1 MRKINYL
8 LGVFTLFTIHA
19 TAQDV
24 LVIDGGS
31 IHVTNNGLITVKGGV
46 VNQNAGTIDNSGDIN
61 VTGDWI
67 NNGGNV
73 MLVNNSAGSVTLD
86 GTSQSIKGNSITD
99 FYNLKLSGGSTVKT
113 MELDANV
120 SNELDLGDEELQT
133 NANTIYVNNPS
144 INSVV
149 WNTGYVNSDSL
160 GGYLARA
167 TNSTA
172 TYTFPVGSSLLS
184 NTYRPVFL
192 SPISASAN
200 VYGVRLSDE
209 SPDTDNSGTS
219 YSGAVGPFPSANKE
233 AQITEINTEYYFNI
247 ARLSG
252 IDAVDI
258 QVDYFNADGD
268 YQTLAQ
274 WSGATSEWKGL
285 NFNYDPSTTGAIL
298 NSPDVSLTKSAVTD
312 FNHDVFTLAEL
323 EFEIGVPGG
332 VSPNG
337 DGFNDVLVI
346 ENLEY
351 YPENEF
357 VIFNRWGDVVYE
369 ASPYLNDWSGQV
381 NGAMILSGDEVADG
395 TYFYVLKLSQAQET
409 DPLKGSF
416 ELRRK

>member
-1 MRKINYL
+1 MKKNIQIFGIVSIL
-8 LGVFTLFTIHA
+8 SLQVL
-19 TAQDV
+19 AQDV

-46 VNQNAGTIDNSGDIN
+46 LNQNSGTIDNSGDIN
-61 VTGDWI
+61 VSGDWT
-67 NNGGNV
+67 NNGGNT
-73 MLVNNSAGSVTLD
+73 MLVNNSVGSVTLD
-86 GTSQSIKGNSITD
+86 GTSQVIKGNSITD
-99 FYNLKLSGGSTVKT
+99 FYNLKLTGGSSVKT

-133 NANTIYVNNPS
+133 NANTIYVNNPGTGS
-144 INSVV
+144 IL

-167 TNSTA
+167 TNSTS

-192 SPISASAN
+192 NPTSTNAN

-209 SPDTDNSGTS
+209 NPDTDNSGTS
-219 YSGAVGPFPSANKE
+219 YSGAVGPFPVSSKE
-233 AQITEINTEYYFNI
+233 AQVRTINTEYYFNI
-247 ARLSG
+247 ARLTG
-252 IDAVDI
+252 TDGADI
-258 QVDYFNADGD
+258 QVDFFNADGN

-274 WSGATSEWKGL
+274 WSGATSQWKGL
-285 NFNYDPSTTGAIL
+285 SFAYAPSTTGATL
-298 NSPDVSLTKSAVTD
+298 NSPDVSITKSSVTD
-312 FNHDVFTLAEL
+312 FNHDVFALAEL
-323 EFEIGVPGG
+323 EFEIEVPGG
-332 VSPNG
+332 ISPNA
-337 DGFNDVLVI
+337 DGFNDNFVI

-351 YPENEF
+351 FPENEL
-357 VIFNRWGDVVYE
+357 VIFNRWGDIVYE

-381 NGAMILSGDEVADG
+381 NGAMILAGEEVSDG
-395 TYFYVLKLSQAQET
+395 TYFYVLKLSQDQET